1 MNREDFRRLLDRRVL
16 VFDGAMGTMLQAL
29 AYRRPWCPDQLNL
42 DRPDVVEQVHRQ
54 YVAAGADIVQTNT
67 FGATRIKLALYGL
80 GDHTAAINERAVQ
93 IARRA
98 SDGAALVAGS
108 IGPTGQLLAP
118 YGPLDAGDCYESF
131 LEQAEA
137 LVTAGVD
144 LLNVETMS
152 DTLEARLAV
161 LAVREVAP
169 ELPLLCSMTFDRGLR
184 TLTGATPEVVAI
196 MLDALAVDVVGA
208 NCGGG
213 PPEIAAAAAWLLAE
227 SCRPILVKP
236 NAGLP
241 AVDQDQESTVWT
253 LTPEE
258 LGQWAAQMATRGVA
272 IIGGCC
278 GTTPRHIAAVAAAV
292 KGRSPEPR
300 PRPERQRLRLAGAAH
315 AVYIDGEAP
324 VRVIGERLN
333 PTARPELQRALA
345 EGDWELITAEA
356 AEQGAAGADLI
367 DVNTGHRLRDKTEA
381 QLMRAAVTAV
391 QKGFGGPVVI
401 DSRDPRA
408 LEQGLLVCRGK
419 PVLNSTTADSE
430 SLATVLGLARR
441 YGAAV
446 IGLPMA
452 AGKVPTDVEARVA
465 LAARIVDAGLAAGL
479 PRSDILIDGLVL
491 AASVDADATHVTLET
506 IRRARQEL
514 RVLTVLGV
522 SNISYGLPARDHFNA
537 AFLALAVAAG
547 VDLVIVNPLAA
558 VTPGVLKAAD
568 VLAGR
573 DPSALGYIAW
583 ARGGEGAALPASLPT
598 RTQAE
603 QVLTVAQLAA
613 AIRDGHGLPARGAVR
628 ELLRQGWQPIQ
639 LIDRAI
645 VPGLEAIGAEYEARR
660 AFLPQLLLAAE
671 AAQAAFAVLADHE
684 ASQPE
689 QVRHRLGT
697 VVLATVKGDMH
708 DIGKNVVA
716 MLMRS
721 HGFEVLDL
729 GRDVDADAIVEA
741 VASSGAG
748 LVALSALMTT
758 TMPEMGVVCGAL
770 RQAGLDV
777 PVLIGGAVVT
787 ADFAGSIGA
796 SYAPDA
802 VSGVRLA
809 RQLISE

>member
-1 MNREDFRRLLDRRVL
+1 MLGRRVL

-42 DRPDVVEQVHRQ
+42 DRPEVVEQVHRQ

-67 FGATRIKLALYGL
+67 FGATRLKLALYGL
-80 GDHTAAINERAVQ
+80 GDHTAAINERAVE

-98 SDGAALVAGS
+98 CEGEALVAGS
-108 IGPTGQLLAP
+108 VGPTGQLLAP
-118 YGPLDAGDCYESF
+118 YGPLDAADCYESL
-131 LEQAEA
+131 LEQIRV

-144 LLNVETMS
+144 LINVETMS
-152 DTLEARLAV
+152 DSLEARLAV

-196 MLDALAVDVVGA
+196 MLDALAVDVVGT

-213 PPEIAAAAAWLLAE
+213 PVEIAEAATKLLAE
-227 SCRPILVKP
+227 SCLPVLVKP

-241 AVDQDQESTVWT
+241 VAGQDQAGATWT

-258 LGQWAAQMATRGVA
+258 LGRWSAQMAACGVS

-292 KGRSPEPR
+292 RGRSPELR
-300 PRPERQRLRLAGAAH
+300 LTPERQRLRLAGTAD
-315 AVYIDGEAP
+315 AVYVDGRSA
-324 VRVIGERLN
+324 VRIIGERLN

-345 EGDWELITAEA
+345 DGDWELIASEA
-356 AEQGAAGADLI
+356 AAQGAAGADLI
-367 DVNTGHRLRDKTEA
+367 DVNTGHRLADKTEA

-401 DSRDPRA
+401 DSRDHRA

-419 PVLNSTTADSE
+419 PVLNSTTADPE
-430 SLATVLGLARR
+430 SLTAVLALARR

-452 AGKVPTDVEARVA
+452 GGKVPADAAARVE

-506 IRRARQEL
+506 IRRVSREL
-514 RVLTVLGV
+514 EVPTVLGV
-522 SNISYGLPARDHFNA
+522 SNVSYGLPARDHFNA

-547 VDLVIVNPLAA
+547 VDLVIANPLAA

-583 ARGGEGAALPASLPT
+583 ARGGEGTMAPASLPT
-598 RTQAE
+598 GTHAE
-603 QVLTVAQLAA
+603 QVLTVEELAA
-613 AIRDGHGLPARGAVR
+613 AIRDGHVLPARGAVR
-628 ELLRQGWQPIQ
+628 EFLRQGWQPVH

-660 AFLPQLLLAAE
+660 AFLPQLLMAAE
-671 AAQAAFAVLADHE
+671 AAQAAFTVLADHE
-684 ASQPE
+684 AAQSE
-689 QVRHRLGT
+689 QTRHRLGT

-729 GRDVDADAIVEA
+729 GRDVDAGAIIDA

-758 TMPEMGVVCGAL
+758 TMPEMGAVCDAL
-770 RQAGLDV
+770 RQAGLSV

-787 ADFAGSIGA
+787 AGYAESIGA